1 MASYQEIVSE
11 IVDVYLE
18 MGRDPGELVAVDEDE
33 HHYFITRANGDM
45 ARVDRDHAEA
55 LFGPDRD
62 RAVEEVKKALSDF
75 RDFF

>member
-11 IVDVYLE
+11 IVDVYIE

-33 HHYFITRANGDM
+33 HYYFITRANGDM